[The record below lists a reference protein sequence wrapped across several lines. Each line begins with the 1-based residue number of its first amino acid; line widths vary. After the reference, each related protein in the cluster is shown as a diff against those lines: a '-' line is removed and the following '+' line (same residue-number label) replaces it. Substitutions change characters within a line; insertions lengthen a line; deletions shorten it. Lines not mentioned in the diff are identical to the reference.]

1 MANKVKSFL
10 YSVKAELKKVSWP
23 TRSEIIKSTIIA
35 LAAIIVFSIL
45 IGGIDIVFLQILRIF
60 LG

>member
-10 YSVKAELKKVSWP
+10 YSVRAELKKVSWP
-23 TRSEIIKSTIIA
+23 TRGEVVRSTIIS
-35 LAAIIVFSIL
+35 LIAIIVFSIV
-45 IGGIDIVFLQILRIF
+45 IGGIDLLFLKIWRIF